1 MEIND
6 RMLNAVYFNADPI
19 AERSPKACFL
29 TLGCAIVSFFYHA
42 FHRLSPPTFVWIID
56 NITIK
61 ATITKETAAAYPKLG
76 VNL

>member
-1 MEIND
+1 MLYTLMLTQLRNEVLRLVFDVGMFD
-6 RMLNAVYFNADPI
+6 RF
-19 AERSPKACFL
+19 
-29 TLGCAIVSFFYHA
+29 FFYHA

>member
-1 MEIND
+1 
-6 RMLNAVYFNADPI
+6 MLYALILTQLSNEVLMLVFDVGAFD
-19 AERSPKACFL
+19 CF
-29 TLGCAIVSFFYHA
+29 FFYHI

-61 ATITKETAAAYPKLG
+61 ETITKETAAAYPKLG

>member
-1 MEIND
+1 
-6 RMLNAVYFNADPI
+6 MLYTLM
-19 AERSPKACFL
+19 L
-29 TLGCAIVSFFYHA
+29 TQLPNEVLRLVFDVGVCNRFFFYHA